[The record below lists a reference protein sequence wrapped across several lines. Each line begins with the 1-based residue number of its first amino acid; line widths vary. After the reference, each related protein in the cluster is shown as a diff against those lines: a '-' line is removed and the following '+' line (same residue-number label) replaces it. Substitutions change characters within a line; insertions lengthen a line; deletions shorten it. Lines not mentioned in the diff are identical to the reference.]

1 MKSLLVAAALL
12 VGASAWATT
21 ETYEFSAHTGNF
33 TYPSGHITFT
43 GTSTWGYM
51 VTDEWLN
58 GRFAFEDGTTSGTHR
73 NYWTVRQF
81 KTNDVYVTGLN
92 NTYSTDHM
100 FAIYN
105 LGKGDVITIT
115 MPDASNDKI
124 TASTTNIK
132 KEDTGV
138 AVAADEQIVS
148 GQRYVVTTDEA
159 TTSVVFKGAQY
170 CCITKIEIESISATI
185 AELKA
190 NETSSDFATYIDG
203 LTFNSVNDVYAAHTA
218 WQASHAVVTDG
229 LRDIT
234 KVIRNA
240 AIADATAWGG
250 ASTRSGEQYTGAP
263 DDTYLDIYN
272 GTINSNQT
280 IYGVPAGVY
289 VIKAATRASSGTPGT
304 LYVNDG
310 TSDIGKVGQIT
321 NVGNTGG
328 DLGNG
333 WSYQEMVVTLTSTK
347 NLLIGFWAD
356 ASSSKWAGCDDWHM
370 YKVESVSKPITAAG
384 WATYCSPYALDL
396 EHATGLTDAYIVT
409 GGTNGVLAKT
419 SVKDGTV
426 PANTGLLLKGA
437 EGTATIPVVA
447 SSETSVAGNILVGK
461 TAAEEIAAES
471 GWVLMGTPS
480 LGFYQNSIAFTVGA
494 NTAYIP
500 VASLPVPTGDAPA
513 FYSLFDDMTT
523 GISAMPMNN
532 EGMNK
537 AVFNLAGQRV
547 SQPTKGL
554 YIVGGRKVMVK

>member
-1 MKSLLVAAALL
+1 MKSLLVAAGLL

-51 VTDEWLN
+51 VTDEWLD
-58 GRFAFEDGTTSGTHR
+58 GRFAFEDGTSSGTHR

-92 NTYSTDHM
+92 NTNSTARM

-170 CCITKIEIESISATI
+170 CCVTKIEIESISATI

-356 ASSSKWAGCDDWHM
+356 ASSIKWAGCDDWHM
-370 YKVESVSKPITAAG
+370 YKVESVSKTITAG
-384 WATYCSPYALDL
+384 WATYCSPYALDFSSSIDNL
-396 EHATGLTDAYIVT
+396 EAAYIVT
-409 GGTNGVLAKT
+409 GGNGSTLTTTQITGAI
-419 SVKDGTV
+419 
-426 PANTGLLLKGA
+426 PANTGILLKGSG
-437 EGTATIPVVA
+437 ECVIPVVA
-447 SSETSVAGNILVGK
+447 SGDAANVSGNKLVGV
-461 TAAEEIAAES
+461 TSAAHFDQNTIY
-471 GWVLMGTPS
+471 VLMATPS
-480 LGFYQNSIAFTVGA
+480 EGFYKNANAEGFTVGA
-494 NTAYIP
+494 NTAY
-500 VASLPVPTGDAPA
+500 LPADFAGAAAPA
-513 FYSLFDDMTT
+513 FYSLFDSETT
-523 GISAMPMNN
+523 GVGATLVNSERVNN
-532 EGMNK
+532 E
-537 AVFNLAGQRV
+537 VFYLQGQRV
-547 SQPTKGL
+547 GQPTKGL
-554 YIVGGRKVMVK
+554 YIVGGRKVIVK